1 MAILPLT
8 SVINDK
14 ENLAIARHGLTRS
27 YSVSSEIIPQT
38 LTHPDEVGE
47 AMRRVK
53 TPTDMSSAPR
63 WSQVGF
69 QSIFQGSNY
78 RRLSQS
84 YDTSDND
91 DDSDSG
97 CNVDGVGDGGNNNN
111 NSNNSNST
119 TTTTVNISNNTSKD
133 RDLEKNKEHRL
144 SARLRSSLSF
154 DKLSVDRSLKLT
166 ERNPSNESLFTTVS
180 GPKPKRRGTT
190 SILSSLTAKASANPS
205 DGTSNPLSEKHTST
219 RFFKTGANKSSNSLQ
234 NSLTG
239 ASAPKRRNQLLA
251 VTRKLLNNKGSRRIK
266 DVSDPGTSTS
276 LSQFLHTSSYTKHR
290 SPVQFIHTTAGGF
303 IDSGKSVYSFN
314 PSVPNTTDDVV
325 LAITQQD
332 DSFDANN
339 VAILHD
345 LLRNL
350 PSLEENYKTFNT
362 QELHILSGNIWGTY
376 CSIVIE
382 LFRSQRI
389 WQLPAKVEDIN
400 ELLKFYL
407 VLQTES
413 KIAVPNT
420 RLIGELEE
428 FVTTSLYVFESQIVF
443 NYTNEATI
451 NTTLKRLSLIWKV
464 FYEQVYYEVRA
475 VLLSL
480 EISFTNNQ
488 KYWADTKYS
497 DAYIP
502 YMLSTDY
509 LLLKCF
515 RDSIFLPYYQ
525 NFLDSSDGASKSFQ
539 EYILKEEEDN
549 GVTETDKLTLLQCF
563 GILSTIQSND
573 RNQQVIEE
581 LLEGVRMSI

>member
-1 MAILPLT
+1 MTILPLT
-8 SVINDK
+8 SVIHDK
-14 ENLAIARHGLTRS
+14 ENQAIARHGLTRS

-53 TPTDMSSAPR
+53 TPTDISSAPR

-91 DDSDSG
+91 DDSEG
-97 CNVDGVGDGGNNNN
+97 GYNADGGNNG
-111 NSNNSNST
+111 SNNMSNST
-119 TTTTVNISNNTSKD
+119 TTAVNISGNNNTTNKD
-133 RDLEKNKEHRL
+133 RDSEKSKEHRL
-144 SARLRSSLSF
+144 SARLRSSISF
-154 DKLSVDRSLKLT
+154 DKLSVDRSLKFT
-166 ERNPSNESLFTTVS
+166 ERNPSNESLFTTIS
-180 GPKPKRRGTT
+180 GPRPKRRGTT
-190 SILSSLTAKASANPS
+190 SILGSLTAKTSATTS
-205 DGTSNPLSEKHTST
+205 DSTSNPLSEKHTST

-239 ASAPKRRNQLLA
+239 TGVPKRRNQLLA

-266 DVSDPGTSTS
+266 DASDPGTSTS

-290 SPVQFIHTTAGGF
+290 SPVQFIHTTAAGF

-382 LFRSQRI
+382 LFRNQRI

-443 NYTNEATI
+443 NYTNETTI

-502 YMLSTDY
+502 PMLSTDY

-525 NFLDSSDGASKSFQ
+525 NFLDSTDGASKSFQ